1 MTTQATTKWAIDPS
15 HSEVSFK
22 IKHLVVTTLTGK
34 FDSFAGSMES
44 SSDDFS
50 NAQISFTADIASI
63 NTGNTDRDGHLK
75 SDDFFNAEQFP
86 TLTFNSTS
94 FTKTGDDT
102 YKLLGDITLRDVTKP
117 VELAVEYGGTV
128 VDPWGNTRIGFEIN
142 GKLKR
147 KEFGLKWDALT
158 EAGGAVVSDEVKLHL
173 NVELVKQA

>member
-34 FDSFAGSMES
+34 FDSFEGSLES
-44 SSDDFS
+44 SAEDFS
-50 NAQISFTADIASI
+50 NGQINFTADIAII
-63 NTGNTDRDGHLK
+63 NTGNADRDGHLK

-86 TLTFNSTS
+86 KLVFQSKS
-94 FTKTGDDT
+94 FTKTGTDT
-102 YKLLGDITLRDVTKP
+102 YTLAGDITLRDVTKP
-117 VELAVEYGGTV
+117 IELAVEYGGTV